1 MGRFRREGTFRDRG
15 RFLEGVRA
23 EFDRLLGGPA
33 QGMTQTW
40 ERRDGADV
48 ARVSGFGV
56 RLELVVEE
64 ARWTMEAEIP
74 SWLPIPQKAIE
85 EKFDAKFS
93 ELGRL

>member
-1 MGRFRREGTFRDRG
+1 MGGFRREGSFRDRE
-15 RFLEGVRA
+15 RFLAGVRA

-33 QGMTQTW
+33 QGMTQRW
-40 ERRDGADV
+40 ERREGADV
-48 ARVSGFGV
+48 ALLSGFGV

-64 ARWTMEAEIP
+64 ARWTLAAEIP
-74 SWLPIPQKAIE
+74 AWLPIPQKAIE

>member
-15 RFLEGVRA
+15 RFLAGVR
-23 EFDRLLGGPA
+23 EQFDRLLGGA
-33 QGMTQTW
+33 ASGMSQTW
-40 ERRDGADV
+40 ERRGEADV
-48 ARVSGFGV
+48 VRLSGFGV
-56 RLELVVEE
+56 RVELVVEA

-93 ELGRL
+93 ELAKL